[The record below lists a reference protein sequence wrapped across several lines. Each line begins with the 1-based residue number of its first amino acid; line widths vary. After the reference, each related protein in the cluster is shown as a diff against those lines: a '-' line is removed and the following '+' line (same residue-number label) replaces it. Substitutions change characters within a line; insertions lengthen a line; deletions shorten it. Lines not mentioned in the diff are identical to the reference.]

1 MLKGFAYRLTSRS
14 NHGQR
19 REAADVLEDEPPEE
33 YSYPAVIHSA
43 DGLIHV
49 IYTWKRLKMGHAVV
63 DPRKLPLRR
72 I

>member
-14 NHGQR
+14 NRGQR

-49 IYTWKRLKMGHAVV
+49 IYTWK
-63 DPRKLPLRR
+63 
-72 I
+72 